1 MTVNRHSTFV
11 NRHSDMSPFTRL
23 YRILASRSVALL
35 LLVTLALVA
44 VAGGLISQLSR
55 TGVALPAVLARLS
68 LNDLFAARWLLIVA
82 AALVV
87 NLLLCSLARMRLRL
101 LEPGQIRGLL
111 HFRQVVTS
119 IPVAE
124 SATIIRVAL
133 RDRKFSVRRQAKTGR
148 TLIAGRRNRVSLA
161 GSIFLHVAFILGF
174 AGFVVRSKKGF
185 EGDFELF
192 PEQSHALIAP
202 GGDTLQVQLVDYSE
216 SYSLGPGMD
225 NYILRQRH
233 ASLVLYRNNR
243 FVRAAGM
250 EISRP
255 VFLEGVG
262 LFPAEP
268 LQVFVVRAG
277 GQKGSGVWGQGAGD
291 RDTVLRVRENEQF
304 ELEGCGTLAIAQ
316 ARLGRIYRGDSI
328 ISRLPVQAALYRVE
342 KNGDPVTK
350 WPSGPVEY
358 PNPPLDHSTTGP
370 LDHSLVDTLRA
381 ERPLKV
387 GSRQLSLLNVRQGT
401 RVVYRYDPG
410 LVWFYA
416 AGALFVFG
424 ILLRGFLP
432 AYEIHAAVTDEEGET
447 VIRLGGRALGLFTS
461 LRPIVNAI
469 VDRFESG

>member
-1 MTVNRHSTFV
+1 
-11 NRHSDMSPFTRL
+11 MSPFTRV

-35 LLVTLALVA
+35 LLVILALVA
-44 VAGGLISQLSR
+44 IAGGLISQLSR
-55 TGVALPAVLARLS
+55 AGVALPAVLARLS

-101 LEPGQIRGLL
+101 LEPGQVRGLL
-111 HFRQVVTS
+111 HFRQIVTS

-124 SATIIRVAL
+124 SATIIREEL
-133 RDRKFSVRRQAKTGR
+133 RDRKFVVRRQPKTGR

-161 GSIFLHVAFILGF
+161 GSIFLHLAFILGF
-174 AGFVVRSKKGF
+174 AGFVVRSKQGF
-185 EGDFELF
+185 EGEFELF
-192 PEQSHALIAP
+192 PQQGQAVIGP

-216 SYSLGPGMD
+216 SYNLGPGMD
-225 NYILRQRH
+225 NYILRQRS
-233 ASLVLYRNNR
+233 ASLVLYRNNH

-255 VFLEGVG
+255 VFFEDVG
-262 LFPAEP
+262 FFPAEP

-277 GQKGSGVWGQGAGD
+277 GQKGSGVRGQGPGD

-304 ELEGCGTLAIAQ
+304 ELEDCGTLAIAP
-316 ARLGRIYRGDSI
+316 ARLGRIYRGDSV
-328 ISRLPVQAALYRVE
+328 ISRLPVQAVLRRAAPARGGHGVLR
-342 KNGDPVTK
+342 
-350 WPSGPVEY
+350 
-358 PNPPLDHSTTGP
+358 
-370 LDHSLVDTLRA
+370 LVDTLRT
-381 ERPLKV
+381 ERSLKV

-416 AGALFVFG
+416 AGALFLSG

-469 VDRFESG
+469 VDRFEGG